1 MTDNSGLEGAYSV
14 TLSRIKRQD
23 REKSRL
29 GMAALMWI
37 SHSERPLEVNELC
50 YALGVEIGSVDLDED
65 KVPSIGTVLACCQGL
80 VAVDKEA
87 STVRLIHFTLQEYLQ
102 AHPELFDSPHSTM
115 AEICLSYLNSD
126 QVKALSGSHFG
137 DTWSISSPEDS
148 PSEWG
153 DTLLCSDAP
162 FLNYSSL
169 YWGRHASRNL
179 SDCAKKLA
187 LKLFDDCSNRIST
200 RVLIATKER
209 PYCIFSHPNEF
220 FLFSSLH
227 YASFSGIVEI
237 MVHLVEV
244 EGCDINQID
253 SAGHTPLTWAA
264 CSGNEG
270 AVKTLLGWGGIN
282 PDQSDHLGR
291 TPFTWAAFGGREGV
305 VKILLER
312 DDANPDQPDDEGTTP
327 LCWAALRGHEG
338 VVKTLLGQDGVNPNT
353 LDTRGRTPLFW
364 AVINRQERVIE
375 ILLGRDDVNPN
386 KPDIYGR
393 TPLCL
398 AALNGFEGIVKILL
412 GRGDIIPDQ
421 PDDEGTTPLC
431 LAALGGRE
439 GAVKT
444 LLGQDGVNPN
454 KPDIYG
460 RTPLCLAA
468 FNGFEGIVKILLG
481 RGDVNPDKP
490 DNDGQTPLF
499 CAIDRGHAG
508 VVALLQSRASAAP
521 STA

>member
-14 TLSRIKRQD
+14 TLSRIKRQG

-50 YALGVEIGSVDLDED
+50 HALGVEIGSVDLDED

-137 DTWSISSPEDS
+137 DTWNISSPEDS

-153 DTLLCSDAP
+153 DLLCSDAP

-187 LKLFDDCSNRIST
+187 LKLFDDCSNHIST
-200 RVLIATKER
+200 RVLMATKEK
-209 PYCIFSHPNEF
+209 PYCIFSPPNEF

-227 YASFSGIVEI
+227 YASFFGIVEI

-244 EGCDINQID
+244 EGCDINQTD

-312 DDANPDQPDDEGTTP
+312 DDVNPDQPDDEGTP

-364 AVINRQERVIE
+364 AAINRQERVIE

-398 AALNGFEGIVKILL
+398 AA
-412 GRGDIIPDQ
+412 
-421 PDDEGTTPLC
+421 
-431 LAALGGRE
+431 
-439 GAVKT
+439 
-444 LLGQDGVNPN
+444 
-454 KPDIYG
+454 
-460 RTPLCLAA
+460 
-468 FNGFEGIVKILLG
+468 FNGFERIVKILLG
-481 RGDVNPDKP
+481 RGDVSPDKP